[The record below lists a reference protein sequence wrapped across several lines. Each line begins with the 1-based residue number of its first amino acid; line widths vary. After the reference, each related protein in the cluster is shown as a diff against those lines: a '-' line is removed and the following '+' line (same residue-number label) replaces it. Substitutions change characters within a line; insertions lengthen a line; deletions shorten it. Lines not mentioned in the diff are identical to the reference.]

1 MSPTPPPG
9 TLTPPPIATPEPQG
23 EPDLFDY
30 ALLRHAA
37 GFVVRGVRRH
47 RGLALGVFAGT
58 ALLGTVVVM
67 LLPRTY
73 HAEARLLA
81 NQNQLIRALG
91 NPRSSLPNEDPTRA
105 ARELIFAHDNLVS
118 LMRQTNLMKQWEESR
133 PFVIKVRDFFA
144 KLFSGAT
151 AEQDKIDAMVGTLEK
166 RLKVETD
173 QQTVTISIDWP
184 DAQMSYLLVETA
196 QQNFLETRH
205 LTEMTAISEALSI
218 LEMHAG
224 AVQKTVDDALHELER
239 VRELRRKGGV
249 VGPAPGAAGAG
260 AEGAQGPALAPVGTP
275 PDPDRPNAQ
284 PAATEPEL
292 AQLKYLIN
300 SKRRALADLEESK
313 ARRLAEL
320 TTQLQEQK
328 VQYADQH
335 PVVLDTM
342 SRIEAVK
349 EDSPQI
355 VQVKSDIEQLL
366 AEYTR
371 KGGRH
376 PESLVEPSRAPAR
389 RLISQA
395 GVSAAELADDPMVEF
410 ARNNL
415 RVAAAKYE
423 ELMMRI
429 DGARIEQDTA
439 RAAFKYR
446 YSVVRPASVPK
457 KPLRPDATVLLIGV
471 VLAALIVA
479 LFAGAVRDVLRARFV
494 EAWQVERTLG
504 LKVLSHVKAKALE
517 DVPELPDTAKAA
529 AT

>member
-1 MSPTPPPG
+1 
-9 TLTPPPIATPEPQG
+9 
-23 EPDLFDY
+23 
-30 ALLRHAA
+30 
-37 GFVVRGVRRH
+37 
-47 RGLALGVFAGT
+47 
-58 ALLGTVVVM
+58 
-67 LLPRTY
+67 
-73 HAEARLLA
+73 
-81 NQNQLIRALG
+81 
-91 NPRSSLPNEDPTRA
+91 
-105 ARELIFAHDNLVS
+105 
-118 LMRQTNLMKQWEESR
+118 
-133 PFVIKVRDFFA
+133 VRD
-144 KLFSGAT
+144 
-151 AEQDKIDAMVGTLEK
+151 
-166 RLKVETD
+166 
-173 QQTVTISIDWP
+173 
-184 DAQMSYLLVETA
+184 
-196 QQNFLETRH
+196 
-205 LTEMTAISEALSI
+205 
-218 LEMHAG
+218 
-224 AVQKTVDDALHELER
+224 
-239 VRELRRKGGV
+239 LRRKGGV
-249 VGPAPGAAGAG
+249 VGPAPVQGG
-260 AEGAQGPALAPVGTP
+260 AEGQQQAALAPLGTP
-275 PDPDRPNAQ
+275 PDPDARPNAQ

-300 SKRRALADLEESK
+300 SKRRALADLEESR

-349 EDSPQI
+349 EDSPQMM
-355 VQVKSDIEQLL
+355 QVKSDIEQLL

-376 PESLVEPSRAPAR
+376 PESLVEPSRTQAPR

-395 GVSAAELADDPMVEF
+395 GISAAELADDPMVEF

-429 DGARIEQDTA
+429 DAARIEQDTA

-471 VLAALIVA
+471 VLAALLAA
-479 LFAGAVRDVLRARFV
+479 LFAGATRDVLRARFV

-504 LKVLSHVKAKALE
+504 LKVLSHVRAKALE
-517 DVPELPDTAKAA
+517 DVPDHQELPADAGKAA